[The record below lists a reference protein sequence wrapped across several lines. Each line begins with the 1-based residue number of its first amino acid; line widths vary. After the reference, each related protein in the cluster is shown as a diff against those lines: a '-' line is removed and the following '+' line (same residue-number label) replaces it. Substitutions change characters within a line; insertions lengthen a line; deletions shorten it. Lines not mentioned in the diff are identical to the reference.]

1 MPVRPTAVTP
11 AARPSPDRQNTPIRR
26 TLSHADEDYTFRL
39 GVSRWSAASGSAP
52 SRSDPARRQ
61 YIRTSW
67 SGMSTKPSSA
77 SSSGPTRPRFG
88 LRPFVYTTHVSCATS
103 LRDATIR
110 HRRSVDRRVMEAEV
124 SDRVR
129 SVGDLLDFVIANPS
143 VARRLKDD
151 PQAVA
156 EMFEIRLSDDQAALI
171 RENLDL
177 DQVFSAAQAADS
189 MVAKVATGIGLR
201 SEDERER

>member
-1 MPVRPTAVTP
+1 
-11 AARPSPDRQNTPIRR
+11 
-26 TLSHADEDYTFRL
+26 
-39 GVSRWSAASGSAP
+39 
-52 SRSDPARRQ
+52 
-61 YIRTSW
+61 
-67 SGMSTKPSSA
+67 
-77 SSSGPTRPRFG
+77 
-88 LRPFVYTTHVSCATS
+88 
-103 LRDATIR
+103 
-110 HRRSVDRRVMEAEV
+110 
-124 SDRVR
+124 VR

-143 VARRLKDD
+143 VARRLTDD